1 MTLAAGG
8 PAGVMICLEGI
19 DGCGKSTQMRL
30 LRAALLRRGCR
41 VGYAGAPG
49 RTLREPGGTPLGE
62 SVRRRLLHHRAEMQP
77 WAEALLY
84 AAARAQLAHDVL
96 APSLAAGWVV
106 LIDRYVDSS
115 LAYQGHARDLGI
127 DEVLSLNMLATGGLL
142 PDVSIVIAVDPAKAA
157 ARRRG
162 APDRIEAEGIAFQQR
177 VAEGYGL
184 LAERFPDRIA
194 VVDGARPRHE
204 VAADVERAAA
214 AVLERRGV

>member
-1 MTLAAGG
+1 VSSDAGNA
-8 PAGVMICLEGI
+8 AGVMICLEGI

-41 VGYAGAPG
+41 VGYVDAPG

-62 SVRRRLLHHRAEMQP
+62 SIRRRLLHHRAQMEP

-96 APSLAAGWVV
+96 EPSLAAGWVV

-127 DEVLSLNMLATGGLL
+127 DEVLSINLLATRGLL
-142 PDVSIVIAVDPAKAA
+142 ADVSVVIAVDPAEAA

-162 APDRIEAEGIAFQQR
+162 VPDRIEAEGIAFQRR
-177 VAEGYGL
+177 VAEGYEL
-184 LAERFPDRIA
+184 LAERFPERIA
-194 VVDGARPRHE
+194 VVDGARPPLE
-204 VAADVERAAA
+204 VAAEVARVAV

>member
-1 MTLAAGG
+1 
-8 PAGVMICLEGI
+8 MICLEGI

-62 SVRRRLLHHRAEMQP
+62 SIRRRLLHHRAEMEP

-96 APSLAAGWVV
+96 APSLATGWVV
-106 LIDRYVDSS
+106 LIDRYIDSS
-115 LAYQGHARDLGI
+115 LAYQGHARGLGI
-127 DEVLSLNMLATGGLL
+127 EEVLGFNLLATGGLL
-142 PDVSIVIAVDPAKAA
+142 PDVSIVIAVDAGEAA
-157 ARRRG
+157 ERRRG
-162 APDRIEAEGIAFQQR
+162 APDRIEAEGVAFQRR
-177 VAEGYGL
+177 VADGYAL

-194 VVDGARPRHE
+194 TVDGARPPQE
-204 VAADVERAAA
+204 VAAEVARVAV